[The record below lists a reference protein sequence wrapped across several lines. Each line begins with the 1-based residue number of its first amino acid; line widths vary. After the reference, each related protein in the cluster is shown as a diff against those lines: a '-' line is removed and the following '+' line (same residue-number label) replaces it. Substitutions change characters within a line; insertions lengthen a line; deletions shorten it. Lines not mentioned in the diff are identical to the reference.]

1 MLLPAHRI
9 GPRIHRLDQLIV
21 QAINR
26 GFEAMDLTSTQ
37 SHILRYLSEN
47 EDKVIYPR
55 DIEKRFGLTHP
66 TVSGVLQ
73 RLEAKQYVVC
83 SPDPDDRRYKRVAL
97 TERARRQQQSICLFF
112 SELEQSLVRGMTPD
126 EVQTFIRL
134 LELASEN
141 LTQSLHKE
149 ESNV

>member
-1 MLLPAHRI
+1 MPPSHYI
-9 GPRIHRLDQLIV
+9 GPRLRKLDQLIT
-21 QAINR
+21 QIINR
-26 GFEAMDLTSTQ
+26 AFGAMDLTTTQ

-47 EDKVIYPR
+47 EGSVIYPK

-73 RLEAKQYVVC
+73 RLEAKQYIVC

-97 TERARRQQQSICLFF
+97 TDRARRQQQSICLFF

-149 ESNV
+149 ESNI

>member
-1 MLLPAHRI
+1 MSGEPI
-9 GPRIHRLDQLIV
+9 GPRIRRLDHLIV

-47 EDKVIYPR
+47 EDRVVYPR
-55 DIEKRFGLTHP
+55 DIERRFGLTHP

-73 RLEAKQYVVC
+73 RLEAKQYIVC
-83 SPDPDDRRYKRVAL
+83 SADPNDRRCKRVAL
-97 TERARRQQQSICLFF
+97 TDGARQYLQDIFRFF
-112 SELEQSLVRGMTPD
+112 SALEQTITRGMTDD
-126 EVQTFIRL
+126 EVHTFLRL
-134 LELASEN
+134 LEQASEN